1 MKNKKQKGYG
11 TMLFVSTIFMVII
24 CYFGYM
30 LVTAKGIYSKGE
42 GVQYSEQVLT
52 NTLPNVENYYLSY
65 SNDIIRNE
73 FNTDA
78 AKINLKSQLSPDAIL
93 SNVKIGISNVIYVDN
108 LSWRDIHLWIPA
120 KDGIDGSEYNPS
132 TNIFKKGNK
141 DVVHVVFSGRV
152 VEAKK
157 LYKAINQ
164 LKNIENALKVA
175 ALNKTLNSPVSE
187 MNNNYFNG
195 CSNSNIE
202 VKRTSLYCVSN
213 FTNLYDMNISGLTG
227 LSKLDLL
234 TPWGTQVQGLN
245 QEVDVVVNDKTYT
258 LKPNSKPYTMAISIR
273 LPNNTRVTK
282 IISQPVSN

>member
-11 TMLFVSTIFMVII
+11 TMLFVSTVFMVII
-24 CYFGYM
+24 SYFGYM
-30 LVTAKGIYSKGE
+30 LITTKGIYSKGE
-42 GVQYSEQVLT
+42 GSQYSEKVLT
-52 NTLPNVENYYLSY
+52 NTLKNVENYYISY
-65 SNDIIRNE
+65 SNDIIRND
-73 FNTDA
+73 FNTES
-78 AKINLKSQLSPDAIL
+78 AKINIKSQLAPDAVL
-93 SNVKIGISNVIYVDN
+93 NNVKVGVSNIIYDDN
-108 LSWRDIHLWIPA
+108 ISWRDIHLWIPA
-120 KDGIDGSEYNPS
+120 KDGLDGSQYDPS

-141 DVVHVVFSGRV
+141 DVVHVVYSGRI

-157 LYKAINQ
+157 LYNAMNQ

-175 ALNKTLNSPVSE
+175 SLNKTLNSPLSE

-195 CSNSNIE
+195 CSNSNAE
-202 VKRTSLYCVSN
+202 VKRNALYCVSN

-227 LSKLDLL
+227 LGKLDLL

-245 QEVDVVVNDKTYT
+245 QEVDVVVNNNTYT

-273 LPNNTRVTK
+273 LPNDTRVTK